1 MTTYTVIAQNTTT
14 GSIVETATYDNLEY
28 AQIHYDALSTLDS
41 NRLIRKHGNTIE
53 VLEDSA

>member
-1 MTTYTVIAQNTTT
+1 MATYTVIAQNTTT

-28 AQIHYDALSTLDS
+28 AQIHYDGLSMFDS
-41 NRLIRKHGNTIE
+41 NRLIRKDGNTIE